1 MLTVVRLRGRGG
13 RERQNDQFST
23 RPLIRNSPTPISSAS
38 STAVFGQLLDQ
49 CDHEDQGE
57 GARDDPRHRVHL
69 RDDVPDPPH
78 EIIHHDRIV
87 AARFPDGSHRRPRVR
102 RLESAHQP
110 PPEVVHAQESTP
122 PLVTTQRD
130 GHVLLIGVN
139 RSDKRNA
146 FNLAVIDQFAAAY
159 EMFADDADL
168 RAAVVFGH
176 GDHFSAGLDLAEVGP
191 AVAEKGPGALG
202 GGRRYDPF
210 GMWAPQVSK
219 PVVMAVQGIAFTL
232 SIELALAS
240 DIVVAADDVRF
251 RQLEIGRGI
260 MPFGGATIRAPLR
273 LGWGNAMRFLLHGT
287 GVRRRRGV
295 AHRIGARGR
304 PAGQQLQR
312 ATEIAQVIAEQAPLG
327 VQAAS
332 ANARIAEAQ
341 GIDAAK
347 RHLVEQLGRVL
358 ASKDAQEGVMSF
370 LERREARFTG
380 E

>member
-1 MLTVVRLRGRGG
+1 M
-13 RERQNDQFST
+13 S
-23 RPLIRNSPTPISSAS
+23 
-38 STAVFGQLLDQ
+38 
-49 CDHEDQGE
+49 
-57 GARDDPRHRVHL
+57 
-69 RDDVPDPPH
+69 
-78 EIIHHDRIV
+78 
-87 AARFPDGSHRRPRVR
+87 
-102 RLESAHQP
+102 
-110 PPEVVHAQESTP
+110 QEFAP

-139 RSDKRNA
+139 RADKRNA

-273 LGWGNAMRFLLHGT
+273 LGWGNAMRFLLT
-287 GVRRRRGV
+287 GQEF
-295 AHRIGARGR
+295 AAAEALRIGLVQEVV
-304 PAGQQLQR
+304 PAGHQLQR
-312 ATEIAQVIAEQAPLG
+312 ATEIAQVIAAQAPLG
-327 VQAAS
+327 VQATL

-347 RHLVEQLGRVL
+347 QNLVEQLGRVL